1 MLKQIHTL
9 LVCLSITLSPC
20 LSQNLNVSL
29 RSTLEFPGQKLANI
43 WGYSA
48 GGYEYALVGAKNG
61 MIVVNITDP
70 NNPVQIVQIT
80 GPSSDWREIKTYS
93 HYAYVVSEGGGAVQ
107 VVNLNNLPNSNLSY
121 QSVDGGSGM
130 TKGHALHIDEV
141 KGYLY
146 VYGSNL
152 NGGRT
157 QVFNLNNDPYNPSYV
172 GYVNFIGY
180 AHDGYVN
187 NDMLYSAHIYAGQ
200 FAIINMAN
208 KTNPTLLGTQT
219 TPGAFTHNT
228 WLSGNTLFTTDEVS
242 NSYLATYNV
251 SNPNNITMLDRIQ
264 ITPGS
269 GSIVHNTHVL
279 DNYAVTSWYKDG
291 FAIID
296 GNRPANLVKVGWYD
310 TYPGGSGNGFEGCWG
325 VYPYFPSGNIVASNI
340 RNPNTNDGVL
350 YVLTPTYVRG
360 CYLEGQVTSAATGQ
374 PLPGAKVTIIGTS
387 TQESA
392 NANGDY
398 KMGQVENGVF
408 TVQVSLPGYITHT
421 GQVTLDNGVL
431 TIHNVALSQQP
442 LPVELVRFD
451 VKAAGQNAILNW
463 ETATETGNA
472 GFEIQQTIAG
482 KQEWQPIAMVPPK
495 GDGKSPARYDF
506 RTETLQPGKYIFRL
520 RQIDLDGGSTL
531 LPARTVTIY
540 GSSLQISLSPNPA
553 GAETRIIIGTAQ
565 REKVALKLLD
575 AQGRPTGFS
584 SETEVDGALEIPL
597 PLDDLPA
604 GQYLL
609 MGQTGRESVRKILI
623 KN

>member
-1 MLKQIHTL
+1 M
-9 LVCLSITLSPC
+9 
-20 LSQNLNVSL
+20 
-29 RSTLEFPGQKLANI
+29 
-43 WGYSA
+43 
-48 GGYEYALVGAKNG
+48 
-61 MIVVNITDP
+61 
-70 NNPVQIVQIT
+70 
-80 GPSSDWREIKTYS
+80 
-93 HYAYVVSEGGGAVQ
+93 
-107 VVNLNNLPNSNLSY
+107 
-121 QSVDGGSGM
+121 
-130 TKGHALHIDEV
+130 
-141 KGYLY
+141 
-146 VYGSNL
+146 
-152 NGGRT
+152 
-157 QVFNLNNDPYNPSYV
+157 
-172 GYVNFIGY
+172 
-180 AHDGYVN
+180 
-187 NDMLYSAHIYAGQ
+187 
-200 FAIINMAN
+200 
-208 KTNPTLLGTQT
+208 
-219 TPGAFTHNT
+219 
-228 WLSGNTLFTTDEVS
+228 
-242 NSYLATYNV
+242 
-251 SNPNNITMLDRIQ
+251 
-264 ITPGS
+264 
-269 GSIVHNTHVL
+269 
-279 DNYAVTSWYKDG
+279 
-291 FAIID
+291 
-296 GNRPANLVKVGWYD
+296 KVGWYD

>member
-1 MLKQIHTL
+1 MLKQIHAL
-9 LVCLSITLSPC
+9 LLCIFTILTPC
-20 LSQNLNVSL
+20 SAQNLNVTL

-48 GGYEYALVGAKNG
+48 GGNEYALVGAKNG
-61 MIVVNITDP
+61 MIVVDVT
-70 NNPVQIVQIT
+70 NPDNAVQIVQIS

-107 VVNLNNLPNSNLSY
+107 IVDLNNLPNSNLSY
-121 QSVDGGSGM
+121 HSVDGGSGM

-152 NGGRT
+152 NGGRP
-157 QVFNLNNDPYNPSYV
+157 QVFNLNSDPYNPTYV

-187 NDMLYSAHIYAGQ
+187 NDILYSAHIYAGQ
-200 FAIINMAN
+200 FAIINMSN
-208 KTNPTLLGTQT
+208 KTNPTLLGSQT

-228 WLSGNTLFTTDEVS
+228 WLSGSTLFTTDEVS

-251 SNPNNITMLDRIQ
+251 SNPGNITLLDRIQ

-269 GSIVHNTHVL
+269 GSIVHNTHIIN
-279 DNYAVTSWYKDG
+279 NYAVTSWYKDG

-296 GNRPANLVKVGWYD
+296 GDRPANLVKVGLYD

-340 RNPNTNDGVL
+340 RNPNTNDGVM
-350 YVLTPTYVRG
+350 YVLTPSYVRG
-360 CYLEGQVTSAATGQ
+360 CYLEGQVTSANTGL
-374 PLPGAKVTIIGTS
+374 PLPGAKVTISGTG

-398 KMGQVENGVF
+398 KMGQVEDGVF
-408 TVQVSLPGYITHT
+408 TVLVSFPGYITHSQ
-421 GQVTLDNGVL
+421 QVTLDNGVL
-431 TIHNVALSQQP
+431 TTLNVALLQVP
-442 LPVELVRFD
+442 LPVELVYFGVRTED
-451 VKAAGQNAILNW
+451 QKALLTW
-463 ETATETGNA
+463 ETATETNNA
-472 GFEIQQTIAG
+472 GFEIQQSAADKQDWQAIARVS
-482 KQEWQPIAMVPPK
+482 PN
-495 GDGKSPARYDF
+495 GDGKSPARYEF
-506 RTETLQPGKYIFRL
+506 HTETLPPGKYAFRL
-520 RQIDLDGGSTL
+520 RQIDHDGGSTL
-531 LPARTVTIY
+531 LPARTATIY
-540 GSSLQISLSPNPA
+540 GAGLSISLSPNPA

-565 REKVALKLLD
+565 REKVVLELLG
-575 AQGRPTGFS
+575 AQGAPAGFS
-584 SETEVDGALEIPL
+584 VEVEVDGVFDTSLNMA
-597 PLDDLPA
+597 DVPA
-604 GQYLL
+604 GFYYL
-609 MGQTGRESVRKILI
+609 TARTSTESVQKMLI